1 MANAAGFFQFS
12 SIHRVRGDGE
22 RRYVFA
28 YKPPGP
34 VRRGSV
40 EQLMLDVCKGPVV
53 PDALVLVGLAE
64 DVQDT
69 LVSDVGEEAA
79 RIAQER
85 IYGRIPLL
93 YARYSLNTGKVEA
106 QLLDPTFRRRRG
118 ELLSAVTKG
127 LTAWMTSGLSA
138 VFRPE
143 DVLLLAPPGYAYQ
156 KPSGARSKY
165 FLKPDLALTSSAS
178 VGFVALALFHRL
190 FAGRLEKTLEL
201 QSVFVDTMAIAPIA
215 YGLRDLLALCD
226 FRQPFLIESFHS
238 YGGLE
243 AVRRPLPR
251 TSICIISASTSMSLH
266 EKWIVLKEVSPEEV
280 ITLVTISPVGKFK
293 DGALL
298 VIEPPRSL
306 SSEGPPQLSIRIKG
320 ETFLPEQELAKKVL
334 LSDVDHRSD
343 DDVSWFCAFAGAG
356 VFDCYRRPSR
366 SPSKPRALFVD
377 GHALID
383 RNEFVEWLETE
394 LVQRAKA
401 ATKVIVFQD
410 DLPSRALAHRV
421 QAFCEGALGL
431 VGLRVVSAT
440 SLRRVRLKAD
450 DGVAICAAVVGKG
463 SQLLE
468 VSRALRDMHT
478 GPRLYIVGYQVAE
491 TLSELKTLPANLRHS
506 QRVPYDFAAFG
517 KAAIGTQLS
526 EAFSAEVAAYYAAA
540 RESKALPTQ
549 VAQRGR
555 ALGGVNAIRHLGL
568 LPHGPHADEHMKLR
582 SGFAYWPSS
591 YKPQAC
597 HPEVLA
603 TVGVLLQRAREHVGL
618 PDERRLG
625 SGSYRHVLLHPENF
639 TRFNDGVLQAA
650 LLRNAY
656 PSELDYR
663 GDHADSDFMKAVILR
678 ALVRASEEAGEA
690 VLEFLLALALRRL
703 QVEDEHRESIIA
715 EATARRGR
723 PRALQRAIDFVLSP
737 LIGRKPVRTKLPF

>member
-1 MANAAGFFQFS
+1 MTSAAGFFRFS
-12 SIHRVRGDGE
+12 STHLVRGDGE
-22 RRYVFA
+22 RRFVFA

-34 VRRGSV
+34 VLRGSV
-40 EQLMLDVCKGPVV
+40 EQLMLDVCKGPVI
-53 PDALVLVGLAE
+53 PDAVVLVGLAE
-64 DVQDT
+64 DAQDT
-69 LVSDVGEEAA
+69 LVSDVGQEAA
-79 RIAQER
+79 RVAQER
-85 IYGRIPLL
+85 LYGRIPLL
-93 YARYSLNTGKVEA
+93 YAQYSLTTGKVVA
-106 QLLDPTFRRRRG
+106 QLLDKTFRRRRG
-118 ELLSAVTKG
+118 ELLSAVTDG
-127 LTAWMTSGLSA
+127 LAAWMTSGLSA

-143 DVLLLAPPGYAYQ
+143 DVLLLAPAGYAYQ
-156 KPSGARSKY
+156 KPSGSRSKY

-190 FAGRLEKTLEL
+190 FAGRLERTREL

-280 ITLVTISPVGKFK
+280 VTLVTIKPVGKFK

-298 VIEPPRSL
+298 AIEPPSSL
-306 SSEGPPQLSIRIKG
+306 SSEGPTQLSIRIKG
-320 ETFLPEQELAKKVL
+320 ETFLPEQEPAKKVL

-343 DDVSWFCAFAGAG
+343 GDVSWFCAFAGAG

-383 RNEFVEWLETE
+383 RTEFVEWLESE
-394 LVQRAKA
+394 LVQRVKA
-401 ATKVIVFQD
+401 ATKVIVYQD
-410 DLPSRALAHRV
+410 DPPSRALAQRV
-421 QAFCEGALGL
+421 KAFCEGSLAL
-431 VGLRVVSAT
+431 VGLRVVSAN
-440 SLRRVRLKAD
+440 SLRRVRLKAN

-468 VSRALRDMHT
+468 VSRALRDMHS
-478 GPRLYIVGYQVAE
+478 GPRLYVVGYQVAE
-491 TLSELKTLPANLRHS
+491 TLGELKTLPANLRHS
-506 QRVPYDFAAFG
+506 KRVPYDFSVFG
-517 KAAIGTQLS
+517 KAAIGTQLTES
-526 EAFSAEVAAYYAAA
+526 FAAEVAAYYAAA
-540 RESKALPTQ
+540 RESKSLPPQ

-568 LPHGPHADEHMKLR
+568 MPHGPRADEHMKLR

-591 YKPQAC
+591 YTPQAC
-597 HPEVLA
+597 QPEVLA

-618 PDERRLG
+618 SDERRLG
-625 SGSYRHVLLHPENF
+625 SGSFRHVLLHPENF

-678 ALVRASEEAGEA
+678 ALARSSEEAGEA
-690 VLEFLLALALRRL
+690 TLEFLLALALRRL
-703 QVEDEHRESIIA
+703 QVEGEHLESIIA
-715 EATARRGR
+715 EAIASQGR
-723 PRALQRAIDFVLSP
+723 PRALQQAINFVLGP
-737 LIGRKPVRTKLPF
+737 LISRKATRTKLPF